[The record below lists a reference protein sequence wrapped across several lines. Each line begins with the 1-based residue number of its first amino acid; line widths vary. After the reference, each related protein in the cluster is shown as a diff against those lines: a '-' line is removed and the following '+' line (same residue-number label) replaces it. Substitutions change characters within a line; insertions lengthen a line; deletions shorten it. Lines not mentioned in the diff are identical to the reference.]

1 MHQKSI
7 TFDQIKKNES
17 VYVTEGPFDSTF
29 VCNAIAMC
37 EDDADVRRWGVNNPV
52 WIYDNEPRNRE
63 IVQRIRKTIE
73 SGDPIVIWVQITL
86 WKRI

>member
-1 MHQKSI
+1 MMMHQKSI
-7 TFDQIKKNES
+7 ILDQIKKDES

-37 EDDADVRRWGVNNPV
+37 GSDADVRRWGVNNPV

-73 SGDPIVIWVQITL
+73 SGDPIVI
-86 WKRI
+86 